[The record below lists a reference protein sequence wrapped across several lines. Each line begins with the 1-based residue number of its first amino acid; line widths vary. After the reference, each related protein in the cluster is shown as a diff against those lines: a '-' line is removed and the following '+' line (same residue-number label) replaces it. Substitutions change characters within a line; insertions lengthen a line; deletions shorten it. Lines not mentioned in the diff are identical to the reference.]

1 MKPHIYSTS
10 VSLLLLCLLFN
21 GWNIFATGNEA
32 GNDWVLLSGWAE
44 MPAVLIEGG
53 VLSDSVEQKE
63 IADPKY
69 RAHLAAAIVQGV
81 LAYQRA
87 VKS

>member
-1 MKPHIYSTS
+1 
-10 VSLLLLCLLFN
+10 
-21 GWNIFATGNEA
+21 
-32 GNDWVLLSGWAE
+32 

-53 VLSDSVEQKE
+53 FLSDADEQKK

-69 RAHLAAAIVQGV
+69 RRELAAAIVQGV

-87 VKS
+87 VNPPAIAK